1 IATFRR
7 LRENRKP
14 SERTRS
20 SPLDVAIEKN
30 TTGGSCPWNLSTVP
44 TRTTAG
50 SAALVTQE
58 LRKVLHLC
66 IALVPLQCYTLA
78 MPTKHRRIPVTNDQE
93 LADALAR
100 AEPYFRGAPTATI
113 VHDLAVQ
120 GAPALERERREREQ

>member
-1 IATFRR
+1 MSSIVRQRISSSFGEHTSTASACAREIATFRR

-30 TTGGSCPWNLSTVP
+30 TTGASCPWNLSTVP

-58 LRKVLHLC
+58 LPR
-66 IALVPLQCYTLA
+66 CYTYVLLLYHLSV
-78 MPTKHRRIPVTNDQE
+78 TLWLCRRNIAASP
-93 LADALAR
+93 
-100 AEPYFRGAPTATI
+100 
-113 VHDLAVQ
+113 
-120 GAPALERERREREQ
+120 